1 MTAPLSTRLRQETKQ
16 AHTRAE
22 RSGIMRALVTRRM
35 ERSAYIALLANLHPV
50 YVALETGLRRHGDH
64 PLVRPIH
71 HEALFRVPSLEQD
84 LVALAGPQ
92 WKTSVRRVAPAT
104 EYAGRIDAA
113 GKAPW
118 LLVAHS
124 YTRYLGDLSGGQIL
138 KGLIQ
143 EQLGPEHAAATA
155 FYEFPEIPDPDT
167 FKKAYREA
175 LDALPLDQAQEDQV
189 VAESLAAFDL
199 NARLFEA
206 LD

>member
-1 MTAPLSTRLRQETKQ
+1 MTDPLSTRLRQETKQ

-22 RSGIMRALVTRRM
+22 RSGIMRALVTGKM

-50 YVALETGLRRHGDH
+50 YVALEAGLRRHGRH
-64 PLVRPIH
+64 PLVQPIH
-71 HEALFRVPSLEQD
+71 HEALFRVPSLERD
-84 LVALAGPQ
+84 LVALAGPE
-92 WKTSVRRVAPAT
+92 WKTTVRRVAPAA
-104 EYAGRIDAA
+104 EYAGRIEAA
-113 GKAPW
+113 DKAPW

-138 KGLIQ
+138 KRLIQ
-143 EQLGPEHAAATA
+143 EQLGPDGPSATT
-155 FYEFPEIPDPDT
+155 FYEFPEIPDPDG
-167 FKKAYREA
+167 FKQAYRAA
-175 LDALPLDQAQEDQV
+175 LDALPFDQAQQDQV

>member
-1 MTAPLSTRLRQETKQ
+1 MTDPLSTRLRQETKQ

-22 RSGIMRALVTRRM
+22 RSGIMRALVSRKM

-50 YVALETGLRRHGDH
+50 YVAMEAGLRRHGQH
-64 PLVRPIH
+64 PLVQPIH
-71 HEALFRVPSLEQD
+71 HESLFRVPALEQD
-84 LVALAGPQ
+84 LVALAGSD
-92 WKTSVRRVAPAT
+92 WATTVRRVAPAA
-104 EYAGRIDAA
+104 EYAARIAA
-113 GKAPW
+113 ADKAPW

-138 KGLIQ
+138 KRLIA
-143 EQLGPEHAAATA
+143 EQLGPDGASATA
-155 FYEFPEIPDPDT
+155 FYEFPEIPDANA
-167 FKKAYREA
+167 FKQEYRAA
-175 LDALPLDQAQEDQV
+175 LDALPFDQAQQDQV